1 VLRASII
8 VLAVLA
14 GSVLADPATDSAGP
28 VDPVAVV
35 GRYQGKLTWSH
46 CDPPGAKAPIVALT
60 PIDSRLE
67 LDVSAARDGLSPIV
81 IAGDAHQLTGTAAD
95 VTATLT
101 FSGKKTELVI
111 TLESGCTAKGAVKR
125 IGAGIA
131 ACDELAA
138 LARVEAGCGAVAA
151 DARLEDV
158 AAIDA
163 ELPAWAKTK
172 GTARQKARAA
182 CEVRVA
188 ALRPTLV
195 DAACLAVA
203 VDRRRGS
210 ADAVARVPRSRGAGQ
225 PADELPDDGRAHQG
239 RAARHPAQHPR
250 RGRPHR
256 RRLDLRG
263 TPAVPAP
270 EGSAR
275 QADAAAR
282 LPLIDSSCN

>member
-1 VLRASII
+1 MLRTSIL

-14 GSVLADPATDSAGP
+14 GSVLADPSTDSAGP

-35 GRYQGKLTWSH
+35 GRYQGKLTWTH
-46 CDPPGAKAPIVALT
+46 CDPPGAKAPTVALT

-67 LDVSAARDGLSPIV
+67 LDISTARDGLSPIV

-101 FSGKKTELVI
+101 FTAKKTELAI
-111 TLESGCTAKGAVKR
+111 TMESGCSAKGTVKR
-125 IGAGIA
+125 IGSGIA

-163 ELPAWAKTK
+163 DLPAWAKTK
-172 GTARQKARAA
+172 GTGKQKARAA

-188 ALRPTLV
+188 ALRPSLV

-203 VDRRRGS
+203 ADDQPTLLPECRDLAAKVNQLMNCRTIDARGK
-210 ADAVARVPRSRGAGQ
+210 AALRDMLPNIHVEVVHTDASSISVARQ
-225 PADELPDDGRAHQG
+225 QC
-239 RAARHPAQHPR
+239 
-250 RGRPHR
+250 
-256 RRLDLRG
+256 LRQKE
-263 TPAVPAP
+263 A
-270 EGSAR
+270 
-275 QADAAAR
+275 
-282 LPLIDSSCN
+282 IDKLMPQLGCP